1 MTVMSD
7 PDRFAPQPTTPATRD
22 FDPRKDRKVSGKVGK
37 RLNIAHEVIQDVKQ
51 INEHAGNITHSL
63 RASKGN
69 SAYRGSILRDRVH
82 DERHWKFSNEAA
94 KRLALAYPEALHAA
108 RAEIMSG
115 VTAMGV
121 ASPGGGGTCWD
132 QAMIAFYFLRIKA
145 IGEPISVV
153 SSPIDH
159 AFCHIGDGDKEP
171 GSEVAVCD
179 AWPTKATAVPWD
191 EHFCYAPPGQEG
203 SVTKGLNMI
212 ADGGGKTT
220 DGKTDAKEA
229 IKASL
234 SLTPY
239 AIQFIETVLTDQE
252 VERHIASGQ
261 EIDPA
266 TGQKR
271 KWAERVRPDQPVY
284 SHWGNTTTTR
294 SGAPIRSTNPESAG
308 PRYMTDEQIENA
320 RGEEPEADVAA
331 TG

>member
-1 MTVMSD
+1 MSD
-7 PDRFAPQPTTPATRD
+7 LDRFAPQPTTPATRD
-22 FDPRKDRKVSGKVGK
+22 FDPSTDRKVSGKVGR
-37 RLNIAHEVIQDVKQ
+37 RLNIAHAVIQDVKQ
-51 INEHAGNITHSL
+51 INAHAGNITHSL

-69 SAYRGSILRDRVH
+69 SAYRGSILRDRVN
-82 DERHWKFSNEAA
+82 DEQHWKFSNDAA

-115 VTAMGV
+115 VSAMGV

-145 IGEPISVV
+145 AGEPIAVV

-171 GSEVAVCD
+171 GSDVAVCD

-191 EHFCYAPPGQEG
+191 EHFCYAPPGHP
-203 SVTKGLNMI
+203 SAVSKSLNMI
-212 ADGGGKTT
+212 ADGGGTAT
-220 DGKTDAKEA
+220 DGKTDVKEA

-234 SLTPY
+234 SLTPE
-239 AIQFIETVLTDQE
+239 AIQFIETVLTDKE
-252 VERHIASGQ
+252 VERHLASAT

-271 KWAERVRPDQPVY
+271 KYAERVRPDQPVY

-294 SGAPIRSTNPESAG
+294 SGAPVRSTDPEAAG
-308 PRYMTDEQIENA
+308 PRYMTEEQIEGA
-320 RGEEPEADVAA
+320 RGEAPEAGVAA